1 MNILNSS
8 IEFLKGIGPTRF
20 RVMQDELKI
29 FNYNDLI
36 NYFPIRYIDRT
47 RFYNLNDL
55 PRSTSEIQLTGKI
68 INYSI
73 KKQFKRKILIAE
85 LESNNQKINLVW
97 FRGYKW
103 VIDKLKINEKYVVFG
118 KLNWF
123 KNTPSLVHPEFVLQH
138 LFIKEKQLKIYP
150 LYSIPEEL
158 VSKGITQKVF
168 RNSIEN
174 LFFKITNNLVE
185 TIPDYIIRKYNLIGR
200 NIALSNIHFPK
211 NHDILNKSI
220 YRLKFEELFF
230 FQIKLIRNK
239 RIKKDKIKG
248 LVFKKVGYYF
258 NKFYKNNLSFDLTND
273 QKRAIKEIR
282 YDMATGKH
290 MNRLLQGDV
299 GSGKTIVAFM
309 TSLIAIDNNF
319 QACLMAP
326 TEILAIQHYKSI
338 KKSSQNLNLNISL
351 LTGSTKKKER
361 EEINIEL
368 KNGNINLIVGTHTL
382 IEEKIIFKNLGL
394 AIIDEQHRF
403 GVAQRSRLWK
413 KNLIPPHILI
423 MSATPIPR
431 TLSMTLYGDVDISSI
446 KELPPGRKK
455 IKTYLRSDSKRL
467 NVFKFISSQIKK
479 GRQIYIVYPLIEESK
494 KMDYKD
500 LMDGFESIS
509 RYFPLPKFRISIVH
523 GRMKSKDKDYEME
536 RFVNGKTQIMV
547 ATTVIEVGV
556 NVPNASVIL
565 IESAERF
572 GLSQLHQ
579 LRGRVGRGDHQSYCI
594 LMSSNQLSDDSK
606 KRLNTMVEYSDGFK
620 IADVDLKLRGP
631 GDVSGTKQSGLIKFK
646 IVDILGDQELVKITR
661 ELAIEILNKD
671 PELLNKNNLNLNR
684 VYKSIYKGEKN
695 IWNYIS

>member
-1 MNILNSS
+1 MNILNTS
-8 IEFLKGIGPTRF
+8 IEFLKGIGPTRY
-20 RVMQDELKI
+20 RLMQDELKI
-29 FNYNDLI
+29 FKYNDLI
-36 NYFPIRYIDRT
+36 NYFPVRYIDRT

-55 PRSTSEIQLTGKI
+55 PRTSSEIQLTGRI

-73 KKQFKRKILIAE
+73 KNQLKRKILIVE
-85 LESNNQKINLVW
+85 LESNNKKIDLVW

-103 VIDKLKINEKYVVFG
+103 VIDKIKINEKYVIFG

-123 KNTPSLVHPEFVLQH
+123 KNIPSLVHPEFVPQY
-138 LFIKEKQLKIYP
+138 LFIKEKQFKIYP

-158 VSKGITQKVF
+158 ISKGITQKVF

-174 LFFKITNNLVE
+174 LFLKISNSLAE
-185 TIPDYIIRKYNLIGR
+185 TLPNYILRKYNLISR
-200 NIALSNIHFPK
+200 IKALTNIHFPQ

-220 YRLKFEELFF
+220 ERLKFEELFF

-248 LVFKKVGYYF
+248 LVFKKIGDNF

-273 QKRAIKEIR
+273 QKRAIREIR
-282 YDMATGKH
+282 HDMATGKH

-299 GSGKTIVAFM
+299 GSGKTIVALM
-309 TSLIAIDNNF
+309 TSLIAFDNNY
-319 QACLMAP
+319 QTCLMAP

-338 KKSSQNLNLNISL
+338 KKSASNLNINISL
-351 LTGSTKKKER
+351 LTGSTKKKDR
-361 EEINIEL
+361 EKINFEL

-382 IEEKIIFKNLGL
+382 IESKIIFKNLGL

-403 GVAQRSRLWK
+403 GVAQRSKLWK

-446 KELPPGRKK
+446 KEMPPGRKK
-455 IKTYLRSDSKRL
+455 IETYLRNDSKRL

-479 GRQIYIVYPLIEESK
+479 GRQVYIVYPLIEESK

-509 RYFPLPKFRISIVH
+509 RYFPLPEFKISIIH
-523 GRMKSKDKDYEME
+523 GKMKSKDKDYEMK
-536 RFVNGKTQIMV
+536 RFVNGETQIMV

-556 NVPNASVIL
+556 NVPNASVII

-579 LRGRVGRGDHQSYCI
+579 LRGRVGRGNHQSYCI
-594 LMSSNQLSDDSK
+594 LMSSRKLSDDSK

-646 IVDILGDQELVKITR
+646 IVDIIGDQKLIKITR
-661 ELAIEILNKD
+661 ELAKEILNKD
-671 PELLNKNNLNLNR
+671 PDLLNKNNLNINN
-684 VYKSIYKGEKN
+684 VYKSIYMGEKN